1 MAAPRVSE
9 ADQHLFLDL
18 AKEFKWDVVQRKVSD
33 EPSLV
38 NVQPCGR
45 WSALHQAA
53 LDGDPAAVLFLLDSK
68 ANLEAKTE
76 DGKTPLDVAKKD
88 VVKRLL
94 APSAGDEAGE
104 TSAPKR
110 AKQALSDAE
119 EKVKASEMIAS
130 FVGF

>member
-1 MAAPRVSE
+1 MAARGVPE
-9 ADQHLFLDL
+9 ADQHQFLDL
-18 AKEFKWDVVQRKVSD
+18 AKEFEWVEVQRKVSD

-38 NVQPCGR
+38 NAQPCGR
-45 WSALHQAA
+45 WSALHQASFGGFP
-53 LDGDPAAVLFLLDSK
+53 DAVLFLLDSK
-68 ANLEAKTE
+68 ASLEAKTE

-110 AKQALSDAE
+110 AKKALSSAPED
-119 EKVKASEMIAS
+119 VKASS
-130 FVGF
+130 VT